1 MESRLS
7 MHYRCDDLGD
17 LPNEH
22 VDNFDNKI
30 DVNVDSNVANF
41 WGFAS
46 PALVRSTPELQQSP
60 EEQAPAEEQQFEGQ
74 TPPKEQAQSE
84 EQALPKAQAQS
95 EEQAPP
101 KAQAPGELEPE
112 EKQVET
118 GDWARL
124 KRRAWTRVQIS
135 PEKFQYKHPEVA
147 QITTSMK
154 KAFKIDMNRGQSKQ
168 ASNPCESCESSET
181 SHGLIRD
188 LY

>member
-1 MESRLS
+1 

-84 EQALPKAQAQS
+84 EQAPPKAQAQS

-124 KRRAWTRVQIS
+124 KEGLDESADQSKV
-135 PEKFQYKHPEVA
+135 QYKHPEVA

-154 KAFKIDMNRGQSKQ
+154 KAFKIDMNRGVGRSKR
-168 ASNPCESCESSET
+168 ATRVN
-181 SHGLIRD
+181 RVNRVKRVMV
-188 LY
+188 